1 MLDNKIIEHKEEI
14 IKWKKDLLNLLS
26 NSNFYKKRKVYL
38 IRQLYLNNYENTIL
52 KPEIMNKNSIL
63 RASLY
68 KIPSIYNE
76 TNELFSQLNDPKKEI
91 DKLPKIFPL
100 NEETYRGFQNIILYK
115 DNNNKFPEE
124 KGIKGLFAE
133 NLLEIE
139 LNKLFY
145 LFFFEYD
152 GYLRQGF
159 LRIKDENLSEKIMF
173 ELKRDTP
180 TYFVK
185 NYTGNKINDKESCI
199 KQPEFDLYIFSK
211 FDINI
216 EKLKKEFEQ
225 INEEKNLKFLSK
237 SMRIPP
243 SKLNLINIE
252 ERMKSF
258 VQKYEKNIIGLNNIF
273 NSTISSKTITR
284 KRGHTFNV
292 KNINQFTFR
301 KKENNIEKEINEK
314 ENNNNKQN
322 KNEYINN
329 NNNNPNGNFMDSNSK
344 LGYTWNK
351 INNSDI
357 NYNLGETQIIQN
369 DIPKKEIIS
378 EIDEDKIEEVEEIQ
392 EEPSRGLVGLENIG
406 ATCYMN
412 ATLQC
417 FSNVEFLREEFLAP
431 EMYSLLEQNK
441 QIKMRLSFALA
452 EVLKNLWLKFD
463 IKHYPP
469 QYFKEV
475 ISNMNPL
482 FKGIAANDPKDLIL
496 FMLETM
502 HNELKTVDSNI
513 NVDNDFIPDERKL
526 EEVYKDFSN
535 YYLSKNKSIIFDIF
549 YGCTNI
555 VTGCVDCRT
564 ESHNVQVSNIL
575 FFPLEEVRK
584 FRNYNNEMPVNVYD
598 CFEYNRRIDIYHSY
612 YCNYCNNNNSTA
624 ISFTRY
630 LYTPKVIIINLNRG
644 KGIQFH
650 VKFNFEEF
658 LDIRNYVAARD
669 SPYKYELIG
678 VICHFG
684 ESGMGGHF
692 IAFCKHIDYNG
703 SKWYK
708 FNDGMVNETDFK
720 EVQTVG
726 MPYVLFYSYIDIA
739 K

>member
-1 MLDNKIIEHKEEI
+1 MLDDKIIEHKEEI

-26 NSNFYKKRKVYL
+26 NSNIYLKRKVYL

-63 RASLY
+63 RSSLNNFT
-68 KIPSIYNE
+68 SIYKE
-76 TNELFSQLNDPKKEI
+76 TNELFKQLNDPNKEI

-100 NEETYRGFQNIILYK
+100 NEETYRGFQNNILNK
-115 DNNNKFPEE
+115 DNNNKIPEE
-124 KGIKGLFAE
+124 EGINGLFAE
-133 NLLEIE
+133 NLLEIKI
-139 LNKLFY
+139 NKLFY
-145 LFFFEYD
+145 LFFFEYN

-159 LRIKDENLSEKIMF
+159 LRIKDENVSGNVMF
-173 ELKRDTP
+173 ELKRNTP
-180 TYFVK
+180 SFFVK
-185 NYTGNKINDKESCI
+185 NYTGEKISNQESLI
-199 KQPEFDLYIFSK
+199 KQPGFDLYFFSK

-252 ERMKSF
+252 AKMKSF

-329 NNNNPNGNFMDSNSK
+329 DNNNPHGNFMDSNSK

-378 EIDEDKIEEVEEIQ
+378 EIAEDKMEEVEEIQ

-431 EMYSLLEQNK
+431 EMFNLLEQNK
-441 QIKMRLSFALA
+441 QLKMRLSFALA

-513 NVDNDFIPDERKL
+513 IVDNDFIPDERKL
-526 EEVYKDFSN
+526 EEVYKDFAN

-555 VTGCVDCRT
+555 VTGCVNCRT

-584 FRNYNNEMPVNVYD
+584 FRNYNNEMPVNIYD
-598 CFEYNRRIDIYHSY
+598 CFEYNRRIDVYHSY
-612 YCNYCNNNNSTA
+612 YCNYCHNNNSTA
-624 ISFTRY
+624 ISFTRH

-692 IAFCKHIDYNG
+692 IAFCKHFDYMG

-739 K
+739 D